1 MDKEIVIVTGGS
13 QGIGSAIAQ
22 KFAEGGNTIL
32 LCSRNEA
39 NLVEEAEKIKKA
51 APEAIVKTFAADIS
65 EKIQAIAFAEWCL
78 HQGTPG
84 VLVNNA
90 GIYLPGNVK
99 DEAEGN
105 MEKMMF
111 TNFFSAY
118 YLTRAL
124 LPAMIKAR
132 KGHIFNICSVAS
144 LHAYNGGGSYSIS
157 KFALDGFSQNL
168 RQELKEDGIKVTSVY
183 PGAVMT
189 ASWGD
194 FDNSENRIMLAN
206 DVSAMVLAASKL
218 SPQAVVEKIILRP
231 QLGDLN

>member
-1 MDKEIVIVTGGS
+1 MDKETVIVTGGS

-22 KFAEGGNTIL
+22 KFASAGNTIL
-32 LCSRNEA
+32 LCARTEETLLQEA
-39 NLVEEAEKIKKA
+39 KKIKAKSQG
-51 APEAIVKTFAADIS
+51 AIVKTFAADLS
-65 EKIQAIAFAEWCL
+65 EKSQTLAFAEWCL
-78 HQGTPG
+78 KQDTPG
-84 VLVNNA
+84 ILVNNA

-99 DEAEGN
+99 DEPEGN
-105 MEKMMF
+105 MEQMMF

-124 LPAMIKAR
+124 IPAMVKNKR
-132 KGHIFNICSVAS
+132 GHIFNICSVAS

-157 KFALDGFSQNL
+157 KFALDSFSQNL
-168 RQELKEDGIKVTSVY
+168 REELKNDGIKVTSVY
-183 PGAVMT
+183 PGAVKT

-194 FDNSENRIMLAN
+194 FDNSDNRIMLTD
-206 DVSAMVLAASKL
+206 DVAHMVWAASQL